1 MTRLVKF
8 TCDIKAQF
16 IFVWPNWSSPKRLI
30 FHMPGD
36 AFELTLKAVNIVLI
50 KQSILI
56 TKQKE
61 LFTVNLAFFFK
72 AQHFSFGS
80 MYFALFFFFF

>member
-1 MTRLVKF
+1 
-8 TCDIKAQF
+8 
-16 IFVWPNWSSPKRLI
+16 
-30 FHMPGD
+30 MPGD

-80 MYFALFFFFF
+80 MYFALFFFFFFFFFLIRLKLYDALLFSNMQARNLKTLAL

>member
-1 MTRLVKF
+1 
-8 TCDIKAQF
+8 
-16 IFVWPNWSSPKRLI
+16 
-30 FHMPGD
+30 MPGD

-72 AQHFSFGS
+72 AQHFSFGL
-80 MYFALFFFFF
+80 MYFPLFFFFKFDRSCMIHCCFQMLKLGI